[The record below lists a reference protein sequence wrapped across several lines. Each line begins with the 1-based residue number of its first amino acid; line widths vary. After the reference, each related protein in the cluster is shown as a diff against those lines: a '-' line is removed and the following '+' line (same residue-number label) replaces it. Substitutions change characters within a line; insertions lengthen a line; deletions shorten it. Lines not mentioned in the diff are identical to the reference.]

1 MREEYWKAF
10 LWLLVIGSW
19 VFGLAYGRWAADGA
33 KGFFSGLSVA
43 HVPNPF
49 GLQAWWQ
56 VLAYF
61 TLSVAAIF
69 VLSHVLFGVG
79 AAIFLFARGIV
90 DNVLILELES
100 RVRAWTLPPPT
111 YELWMISVIALILAV
126 NLPLCLWASHLGT
139 QRAIC
144 TWYRLRGEAVK
155 PEFGARPFRDFLLIL
170 AASIAAG
177 LLAAMLFSYA
187 QQV

>member
-19 VFGLAYGRWAADGA
+19 TLGLAYGRWGADVGRE
-33 KGFFSGLSVA
+33 FFSGLSVA

-49 GLQAWWQ
+49 ALEAWWQ

-61 TLSVAAIF
+61 VLSVVAIF

-90 DNVLILELES
+90 DNALILELES
-100 RVRAWTLPPPT
+100 KVRAWMIPPPT
-111 YELWMISVIALILAV
+111 HELWMASVVALILTV

-139 QRAIC
+139 QRAIY
-144 TWYRLRGEAVK
+144 TWYRLKGEAVK
-155 PEFGARPFRDFLLIL
+155 PEFGAKPLHDFLLII
-170 AASIAAG
+170 AASIGIG
-177 LLAAMLFSYA
+177 LLAALLFSYA
-187 QQV
+187 QYA